1 MRHLHPLARLTV
13 PDAELSLSRTLDSA
27 ISVETWWPNERTHL
41 LKRGVKSSDVRTRQI
56 PVDLER
62 IVANRVETVQYIKK
76 MGGTV
81 KIEGS
86 VIWVPEEDMFT
97 AYDNRNAAL
106 NIIYKLGPDV
116 YLYVSHDY
124 IENREDRWIVTYFDN
139 PNI

>member
-1 MRHLHPLARLTV
+1 
-13 PDAELSLSRTLDSA
+13 
-27 ISVETWWPNERTHL
+27 
-41 LKRGVKSSDVRTRQI
+41 
-56 PVDLER
+56 
-62 IVANRVETVQYIKK
+62 